1 MISDAHLDVA
11 RLLLSHGADV
21 NKSDTDSV
29 YPLTLLCHL
38 PKAEQSRHASSSSF
52 SMPALM

>member
-21 NKSDTDSV
+21 NKSGAASFTPCIV
-29 YPLTLLCHL
+29 VQHFTR
-38 PKAEQSRHASSSSF
+38 AELSLAPASNSF
-52 SMPALM
+52 SMPVLL